1 MFLSRRS
8 SASRLPIHLFWLV
21 AIATQINFNHVSNM
35 IVGTGWFV
43 TLGLALCGVFL
54 ILAVRF
60 PFRRTLGPPGYLVVA
75 ALISYVVIGGA
86 VMLLTDAAWRLNN
99 YRFPLLV
106 GLAVLMIVASALGA
120 SVVMRRIGIE
130 PLLARILV
138 IKAVVCILILASPWL
153 LKSYQSL
160 PEYYL
165 STAEE
170 RFLGTFSSPNIAGA
184 AACQAVVLALSLLN
198 SRYRKFAWAVV
209 ILGSAAVVMTFS
221 RTAIIILILI
231 LAFFLWSSMSNVHP
245 ERRQSTAVWLTL
257 AFMVVVFGLA
267 AVNREHL
274 PLKPGQLER
283 IEWVMTFGSTDSRI
297 ERFEIWPLGMSLIAE
312 SPLLGHGLSQFHHLE
327 GAPTCYGGTE
337 VYTITCGV
345 HNSYMMLWGEAGIV
359 PLALFL
365 LFIGAL
371 LRTRLVLP
379 KSIATDTIAGWTLV
393 IAVECIS
400 ADGVPFSVWN
410 AFIIGLTC
418 AMTAHVASE
427 RRTARAPEVW
437 PASGR
442 TMSHSAAP
450 P

>member
-1 MFLSRRS
+1 MPLDRWSLQ
-8 SASRLPIHLFWLV
+8 SRLVMSVFWLV
-21 AIATQINFNHVSNM
+21 AITTQINFNHVSNM

-43 TLGLALCGVFL
+43 TLGFALCSAFL
-54 ILAVRF
+54 VLAVRI
-60 PFRRTLGPPGYLVVA
+60 PFRRALGPPGYLVAA
-75 ALISYVVIGGA
+75 ALTSYVVIGGA
-86 VMLLTDAAWRLNN
+86 VMLFTDTTWRLND
-99 YRFPLLV
+99 YRLPLLV

-130 PLLARILV
+130 RLLARILV

-198 SRYRKFAWAVV
+198 SRYRKFAWAVA
-209 ILGSAAVVMTFS
+209 ILGSAAVIMTFS

-231 LAFFLWSSMSNVHP
+231 LAFFLWSSMSNVHH

-283 IEWVMTFGSTDSRI
+283 IEWVITFGGTDSRI
-297 ERFEIWPLGMSLIAE
+297 QRFEIWPLGMSLIAE
-312 SPLLGHGLSQFHHLE
+312 SPLFGHGLSQFHHLE

-337 VYTITCGV
+337 EYAITCGV

-365 LFIGAL
+365 LFVGAL

-400 ADGVPFSVWN
+400 ADGVPFFAWN
-410 AFIIGLTC
+410 VFIIGLTC
-418 AMTAHVASE
+418 AMAAHVARE
-427 RRTARAPEVW
+427 RRAAWAPAAR

-442 TMSHSAAP
+442 TTAHGAAP